1 MKIISVSFVN
11 VSHLK
16 FKVASVNLYTGLYT
30 RFVTNQKTI
39 CDNLSQIV
47 SEMFQKTLNVQI
59 FACSLACRAVQ
70 TGERL
75 FGHRKR
81 LRGGKPTLRKVL
93 LTCPLAPR
101 GVLLRSQPL
110 SGAPAQ
116 AVCSRFSRLLLLQ
129 RGAHHSGQRAEF
141 KPASTHGQR
150 PSSG

>member
-30 RFVTNQKTI
+30 RFVTNQKT
-39 CDNLSQIV
+39 IV